1 MLQSVGSQRFRQDFA
16 TEQQQSQGAES
27 FCLGKSSHWVKSSGN
42 REDVV
47 PGGGDGAGA
56 GDKQAGVGSRHV
68 ITPST
73 ADMTFLRLKT
83 LGAISKAAECA
94 VQ

>member
-1 MLQSVGSQRFRQDFA
+1 MN
-16 TEQQQSQGAES
+16 
-27 FCLGKSSHWVKSSGN
+27 SSGN
-42 REDVV
+42 REGDVV

-68 ITPST
+68 TTPST
-73 ADMTFLRLKT
+73 TDITCLRLKM
-83 LGAISKAAECA
+83 LGAISKAAEST